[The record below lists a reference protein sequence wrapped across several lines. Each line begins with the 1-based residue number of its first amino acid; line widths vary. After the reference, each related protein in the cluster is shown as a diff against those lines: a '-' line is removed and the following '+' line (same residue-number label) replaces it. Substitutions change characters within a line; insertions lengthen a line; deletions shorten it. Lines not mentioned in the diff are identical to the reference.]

1 MNEEWVEPRG
11 PQLPAVVT
19 RVPLGVWPF
28 IALALLEAFG
38 QWEQIRS
45 MQIGHPVDA
54 AEAVIGAIGGLA
66 VPLIGAA
73 LFLRHPSAHRT
84 MPAITLGV
92 VLLAAL
98 TVVDALRDVVL
109 EGIVQSDVDVET
121 ATLASTGYSIIQA
134 LIRVFAVT
142 YVALGLDDARQ
153 FEDRTRA
160 SGVRSLLLLAAL
172 LAPAI
177 TAFVVWPWPQEHVV
191 TTLLS
196 LAAQVAT
203 NLAWTYL
210 AWIAVRGW
218 AAGEQP
224 HVAWGL
230 TAIVAAGNVFVTVLA
245 AVLNLVVWVIGPTD
259 SQVPAVF
266 EVYRLLL
273 GVLAVLWVLLLAAFW
288 LGLPAEPDRSTPD
301 LAGGPLTDSGGS

>member
-1 MNEEWVEPRG
+1 MNQEWVEPRG
-11 PQLPAVVT
+11 PQLPAAVT

-38 QWEQIRS
+38 QWDQIRS
-45 MQIGHPVDA
+45 LQIGHPVDA

-73 LFLRHPSAHRT
+73 LFLRHPSAHRI

-98 TVVDALRDVVL
+98 TLVDALRDVVL

-142 YVALGLDDARQ
+142 YIAIGLDDARQ
-153 FEDRTRA
+153 FEDRTGA

-230 TAIVAAGNVFVTVLA
+230 TAIVAAGNVLVTMLA
-245 AVLNLVVWVIGPTD
+245 AVLNLVVWVIGPTE

-273 GVLAVLWVLLLAAFW
+273 GVLAVLWVLLLVAFW
-288 LGLPAEPDRSTPD
+288 LGLPSEGGLEPDVEQVT
-301 LAGGPLTDSGGS
+301 

>member
-1 MNEEWVEPRG
+1 MSQEGWVEPRG
-11 PQLPAVVT
+11 PHLPGVMS
-19 RVPLGVWPF
+19 RVPLGAWPF
-28 IALALLEAFG
+28 VAVAALEAFG

-45 MQIGHPVDA
+45 IQSGHPVDYV
-54 AEAVIGAIGGLA
+54 EAVIGAIGRLA
-66 VPLIGAA
+66 APLIGAA

-98 TVVDALRDVVL
+98 TIVDALRDVVL
-109 EGIVQSDVDVET
+109 EGIVQSELDFET
-121 ATLASTGYSIIQA
+121 ATLASTGYSVIQA

-142 YVALGLDDARQ
+142 YIALGLVDARQ
-153 FEDRTRA
+153 FQDRARA
-160 SGVRSLLLLAAL
+160 SGIRVLLLVAAL

-177 TAFVVWPWPQEHVV
+177 TAFVVWPWPQEHVL

-218 AAGEQP
+218 AAGEEP
-224 HVAWGL
+224 NVAWGL
-230 TAIVAAGNVFVTVLA
+230 TAIVGAGNLFVAVLA
-245 AVLNLVVWVIGPTD
+245 AGLNLVVWASGPTE
-259 SQVPAVF
+259 SQVPVAF
-266 EVYRLLL
+266 EVFRVLLAF
-273 GVLAVLWVLLLAAFW
+273 LAVLWVLLLAAFW
-288 LGLPAEPDRSTPD
+288 LGLPAQGEPASEEPP
-301 LAGGPLTDSGGS
+301 G